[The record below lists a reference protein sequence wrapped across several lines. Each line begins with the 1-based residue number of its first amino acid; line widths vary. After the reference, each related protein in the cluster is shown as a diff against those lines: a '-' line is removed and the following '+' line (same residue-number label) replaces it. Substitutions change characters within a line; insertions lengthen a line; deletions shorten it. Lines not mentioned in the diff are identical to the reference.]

1 MKKGKYMSKKEFLK
15 QLENKL
21 SEALPSNAVQEHIY
35 YYNDYIDNASRE
47 GKKEEE
53 VIAELGDP
61 ILIARTI
68 LETNPHP
75 YPEEDMTSFDEN
87 HNPFDED
94 SSESQDLESQV
105 RRQKMGCLIAFAGI
119 LAVLLI
125 LIWLLGAVMR
135 ILLPILIPVLVIL
148 LVIQLFKRR

>member
-1 MKKGKYMSKKEFLK
+1 
-15 QLENKL
+15 
-21 SEALPSNAVQEHIY
+21 
-35 YYNDYIDNASRE
+35 
-47 GKKEEE
+47 
-53 VIAELGDP
+53 
-61 ILIARTI
+61 
-68 LETNPHP
+68 
-75 YPEEDMTSFDEN
+75 MTSFDEN

-94 SSESQDLESQV
+94 SSESQDLERQV

-148 LVIQLFKRR
+148 LVIQLFKSR

>member
-1 MKKGKYMSKKEFLK
+1 MSKREFLK
-15 QLENKL
+15 QLESKL
-21 SEALPSNAVQEHIY
+21 SEALPSNVVEEHIY

-68 LETNPHP
+68 LETNPRP
-75 YPEEDMTSFDEN
+75 YPEKDMTAFDED

-94 SSESQDLESQV
+94 SPESQDIERQV
-105 RRQKMGCLIAFAGI
+105 RNQRLGCVVASVVI

-125 LIWLLGAVMR
+125 LIWFLGAMMR
-135 ILLPILIPVLVIL
+135 MLLPILIPIFVIL
-148 LVIQLFKRR
+148 LMIQLFKRR